1 MARLNRYKLAHLH
14 QLIVERKG
22 NAATIARAV
31 GCAPSTVTRHA
42 LLLGVALPRMQVQS
56 RQGAIMAR
64 YYRLKAEGLCVSCA
78 KVAPAKGVKCRKC
91 RLGKVQHRRNV
102 VASRYYRLKEAGTC
116 VSCAKV
122 PAIDGQVRCTDCAAY
137 QRASLRNTRCSSD

>member
-42 LLLGVALPRMQVQS
+42 LMLGVRLPRVRQTLEQMQA
-56 RQGAIMAR
+56 RQAA
-64 YYRLKAEGLCVSCA
+64 
-78 KVAPAKGVKCRKC
+78 
-91 RLGKVQHRRNV
+91 

-137 QRASLRNTRCSSD
+137 QRASLRNTRSGQ